1 MDDYLIFF
9 LICLG
14 LVFDICLIQFL
25 VLVCPYLGDMHSINR
40 KIRNSTLL
48 FNPFFLSQWGP
59 IHFATDDEHLLNTCI
74 KQ

>member
-48 FNPFFLSQWGP
+48 FNPFFFISVGAYT
-59 IHFATDDEHLLNTCI
+59 FCN
-74 KQ
+74 

>member
-48 FNPFFLSQWGP
+48 FLKTQWGP
-59 IHFATDDEHLLNTCI
+59 IHFATDDANLLNTCI